1 MNEMIFNEIDDVVLE
16 SEVETAYALAQGYLK
31 AIAILESDDVTGEAE
46 GFAIFQESGDNKDK
60 KKTKE
65 EKKDEAKGGLIN
77 AVKRLF
83 AAIAAKFKKAEEKD
97 PDKLDEKK
105 KSTLKKIGIAATVT
119 TAFAGVTAILAKV
132 STNRTDAELADA
144 IRKMCSVDDEKA
156 EAVKDALKSI
166 EIKNGGKVYF
176 KIDLDL
182 AALDSW
188 FKKAAESLKN
198 GGKNAEA
205 VITAS
210 NDLYKVHKK
219 EYSWSEFTK
228 QADKIKNGSLNSL
241 QEYIGKESEKDSVMH
256 NTDEALYVRLLKV
269 FNDAYTMLWMKR
281 VVATEKKITDAVF
294 KLQYWDD
301 DKKEARG
308 VVPNTT
314 TKKVELASG
323 EKTEKYDKHNI
334 KTVRASNDGTKPKEY
349 NAKV

>member
-31 AIAILESDDVTGEAE
+31 AIAILESDDVTGDAE

-60 KKTKE
+60 KKSKE
-65 EKKDEAKGGLIN
+65 DKKDEAKGGLIN

-97 PDKLDEKK
+97 PEKLDEKK
-105 KSTLKKIGIAATVT
+105 KSVLKKLGIAAAVT
-119 TAFAGVTAILAKV
+119 TAFAGVTAILAKA

-156 EAVKDALKSI
+156 EAVKEALKSI

-188 FKKAAESLKN
+188 FKKAADSLKN

-210 NDLYKVHKK
+210 NDLYKVRKK

-241 QEYIGKESEKDSVMH
+241 REYIGKESEKDSV
-256 NTDEALYVRLLKV
+256 
-269 FNDAYTMLWMKR
+269 YTMLWMKR

>member
-1 MNEMIFNEIDDVVLE
+1 MNEMIFNAIDDVVLE
-16 SEVETAYALAQGYLK
+16 SEFDTAYALAQGYLK

-46 GFAIFQESGDNKDK
+46 GFAIFQESGDDKD

-65 EKKDEAKGGLIN
+65 DKKNEAKGGLIN
-77 AVKRLF
+77 AIKRMF
-83 AAIAAKFKKAEEKD
+83 AAIAAKFKKSEESD
-97 PDKLDEKK
+97 PEKLDEKK
-105 KSTLKKIGIAATVT
+105 KSILKKIGIAATVT

-132 STNRTDAELADA
+132 STNRTDAELAEA
-144 IRKMCSVDDEKA
+144 IRKMCGVDDEKA
-156 EAVKDALKSI
+156 EAVKEALKSI

-176 KIDLDL
+176 KVDVDV

-188 FKKAAESLKN
+188 FKKFDEVLKH
-198 GGKNAEA
+198 GGTNAEA
-205 VITAS
+205 VISAS
-210 NDLYKVHKK
+210 NDLYKVNKK

-228 QADKIKNGSLNSL
+228 AANKVKNGCLADLKDKVEILN
-241 QEYIGKESEKDSVMH
+241 KKDAELA
-256 NTDEALYVRLLKV
+256 NIDEATTLRLLRV

-301 DKKEARG
+301 DKKEAHG

-334 KTVRASNDGTKPKEY
+334 KTVSASNDGTKPKEY
-349 NAKV
+349 NTKV